1 MMKKISIIIVT
12 YNSEHHIYDCLNSI
26 FVNNDVG
33 DDLEVIVVDNCS
45 CGIDEMEKRICHL
58 YGDKVKVIRNSS
70 NGGYGQ
76 GNNVGIRSSHA
87 PIVMIMNPDVRM
99 IMPVFV
105 KAIEQFAK
113 YDKIAVLGM
122 KQRIPGERGRSFGW
136 SYRAPFWMGELL
148 YPLCRIFDLYLQRYM
163 YFQGS
168 CFFIKKKAFER
179 IGMFDENIFMYSEE
193 DDLHWRFHKY
203 GYLYRFVRTLE
214 YQHLHKENSDG
225 IFSVS
230 CKVQD
235 LKSKIYMDQ
244 RDGLGDEYTVSRMLK
259 HTNMQILFQ
268 TIKKMMGIANVDYI
282 YILTNFRLLLQNRS
296 F

>member
-1 MMKKISIIIVT
+1 MMKKISVIIVT
-12 YNSEHHIYDCLNSI
+12 YNSQNHIYDCLNSV
-26 FVNNDVG
+26 FSYNDIG

-45 CGIDEMEKRICHL
+45 CDVDLMEKRICHL

-76 GNNVGIRSSHA
+76 GNNVGIRSCHA

-99 IMPVFV
+99 VMPVFK
-105 KAIEQFAK
+105 KAIEQFSLCERV
-113 YDKIAVLGM
+113 AVLGM

-136 SYRAPFWMGELL
+136 SYRAPFLMGEFL
-148 YPLCRIFDLYLQRYM
+148 YPVCHIFDFYLQRYM

-168 CFFIKKKAFER
+168 CFFVKKKAFER

-193 DDLHWRFHKY
+193 DDIHWRFQKY

-214 YQHLHKENSDG
+214 YQHLHKENSDSN
-225 IFSVS
+225 FSVS
-230 CKVQD
+230 WKVQD

-244 RDGLGDEYTVSRMLK
+244 RDGLGDEYAVSRMLK
-259 HTNMQILFQ
+259 HTNLQILFQ
-268 TIKKMMGIANVDYI
+268 TIKKMIGIANTDY
-282 YILTNFRLLLQNRS
+282 LNFLKGLRYYLQNRS
-296 F
+296 I

>member
-1 MMKKISIIIVT
+1 MMKKISVIIVT
-12 YNSEHHIYDCLNSI
+12 YNSQNHIYDCLNSV
-26 FVNNDVG
+26 FSYNDIG

-45 CGIDEMEKRICHL
+45 CDVDMMEKRIFHL

-76 GNNVGIRSSHA
+76 GNNVGIRNCHA

-99 IMPVFV
+99 VMPIFK
-105 KAIEQFAK
+105 KAIEKFSLCERV
-113 YDKIAVLGM
+113 AVVGM

-136 SYRAPFWMGELL
+136 SYRAPFWRGELL

-168 CFFIKKKAFER
+168 CFFIRKNAFER

-193 DDLHWRFHKY
+193 DDIHWRFHKF

-214 YQHLHKENSDG
+214 YQHLHKEDSDG
-225 IFSVS
+225 NFSVS
-230 CKVQD
+230 WKMQD
-235 LKSKIYMDQ
+235 LKSKKYMDQ
-244 RDGLGDEYTVSRMLK
+244 RDGLGAEYAVSRMMK

-268 TIKKMMGIANVDYI
+268 TIKKMIGAANTDYI
-282 YILTNFRLLLQNRS
+282 NFLKGLRYYLQNRS